1 MRKGSDAG
9 MKAVMD
15 DKRGRADKSPAP
27 VKSEKPAKAQTKAPP
42 LEAGSPQ
49 YSGAVAKMLGNIGL
63 CVRARA
69 VVRGTELVCD
79 ALRAGEIKLVL
90 TACDNSANTAKRLHD
105 RCAYYGVRLM
115 VLPVTGEQLAAAVG
129 RGGITAAVGIT
140 DASMVRMIEKA
151 ALPLGI

>member
-27 VKSEKPAKAQTKAPP
+27 VKTEKPPP

-90 TACDNSANTAKRLHD
+90 AACDNSANTAKRLHD

-115 VLPVTGEQLAAAVG
+115 VLPVTGEQLAAAGGVG
-129 RGGITAAVGIT
+129 GGRITAAVGIT

>member
-1 MRKGSDAG
+1 MKELMQVRDAVISVLNSVG
-9 MKAVMD
+9 VPALAAFPAS
-15 DKRGRADKSPAP
+15 RAK
-27 VKSEKPAKAQTKAPP
+27 
-42 LEAGSPQ
+42 Q

-69 VVRGTELVCD
+69 VVRGTEFVCD

-90 TACDNSANTAKRLHD
+90 AACDNSANTAKRLHD